1 MVEVT
6 AEGEEVRA
14 ASPES
19 PKFPKTLILSQYI
32 CNFGNVVKGKSP
44 RMKFDVMNRGF
55 LNISF
60 IIPKLKGTPFFIEPD
75 RVKDLPGT
83 SFHLKALM
91 NRLSK
96 SWNCVF

>member
-1 MVEVT
+1 MPITAEEQLQVVEVT
-6 AEGEEVRA
+6 AEGDEVRA
-14 ASPES
+14 TSPES

-55 LNISF
+55 LNVSF
-60 IIPKLKGTPFFIEPD
+60 LIPKLKGTPFFIEPD

-83 SFHLKALM
+83 SYVLAL
-91 NRLSK
+91 LIK
-96 SWNCVF
+96 